1 MSSESNN
8 LIEILLVE
16 DNPGDIRLTQEALKE
31 GKILNNL
38 SVVTDGVEAMAFLR
52 REGRFENAPR
62 PELILLDLNLPKKD
76 GREVLAEIKEDPN
89 LRLIPVVVLGLL
101 QLLLTWANT
110 KSRTLENIT
119 QGTSTLLVKD
129 GQPQMQGLTRE
140 RVTLEDLAIALR
152 EKEVE
157 NLADVKEAYLEPTG
171 QISVLKQ
178 RDAQPVTPKD
188 AQLLTLQRLDQVL
201 QQNLERTRQKIHRL
215 LLKAEEEQATKA
227 GGEGGG

>member
-1 MSSESNN
+1 MRP
-8 LIEILLVE
+8 IAMEILRLVWQAV
-16 DNPGDIRLTQEALKE
+16 ILYVVVLFVVRLM
-31 GKILNNL
+31 GKR
-38 SVVTDGVEAMAFLR
+38 SVGKLAPFDLAVIIMIGELVAIPVTEE
-52 REGRFENAPR
+52 RELYHG
-62 PELILLDLNLPKKD
+62 
-76 GREVLAEIKEDPN
+76 
-89 LRLIPVVVLGLL
+89 LIPVVVLGLL

-110 KSRTLENIT
+110 KSRTLEQIT

-178 RDAQPVTPKD
+178 KDAQPVTPRD

-201 QQNLERTRQKIHRL
+201 QQNLERTRQEIHRL
-215 LLKAEEEQATKA
+215 LLKAEEEQTK
-227 GGEGGG
+227 GGEEGKA

>member
-1 MSSESNN
+1 M
-8 LIEILLVE
+8 
-16 DNPGDIRLTQEALKE
+16 
-31 GKILNNL
+31 
-38 SVVTDGVEAMAFLR
+38 
-52 REGRFENAPR
+52 
-62 PELILLDLNLPKKD
+62 
-76 GREVLAEIKEDPN
+76 EVL
-89 LRLIPVVVLGLL
+89 RLAGQAVILYVVVLFLVRLMGKRSVGKLAPFDLAVIIMIGEMVAVPVTEERALYHGLVPVVVLGLL

-110 KSRTLENIT
+110 KSRTLEQIT

-129 GQPQMQGLTRE
+129 GQPQMQGLARE

-178 RDAQPVTPKD
+178 KDAQPVTPRD

-201 QQNLERTRQKIHRL
+201 QQNLERTRQEIHRL
-215 LLKAEEEQATKA
+215 LLKTEQEQAREEEERKP
-227 GGEGGG
+227 

>member
-1 MSSESNN
+1 MGLRRNRPPHTRVEVAAVRP
-8 LIEILLVE
+8 LVGEILRLVWQAVVLYFVVLVLV
-16 DNPGDIRLTQEALKE
+16 RVM
-31 GKILNNL
+31 GKR
-38 SVVTDGVEAMAFLR
+38 SVGKL
-52 REGRFENAPR
+52 APFDLAVIIMIG
-62 PELILLDLNLPKKD
+62 ELVAIPVSEERGLHH
-76 GREVLAEIKEDPN
+76 G
-89 LRLIPVVVLGLL
+89 LIPVAVLAIL

-110 KSRTLENIT
+110 KSRTLERIT

-129 GQPQMQGLTRE
+129 GRPQMDGLTRE

-178 RDAQPVTPKD
+178 KDAQPVTPRD

-201 QQNLERTRQKIHRL
+201 QQNLERTRQEIHRL
-215 LLKAEEEQATKA
+215 LLKAEEGEQP
-227 GGEGGG
+227 GGGDGIA

>member
-1 MSSESNN
+1 MAT
-8 LIEILLVE
+8 LRPIAMEILRLVWQAV
-16 DNPGDIRLTQEALKE
+16 ILYVVVLFIVRLM
-31 GKILNNL
+31 GKR
-38 SVVTDGVEAMAFLR
+38 SVGKLAPFDLAVIIMIGELVAIPVTEE
-52 REGRFENAPR
+52 RELYHG
-62 PELILLDLNLPKKD
+62 
-76 GREVLAEIKEDPN
+76 
-89 LRLIPVVVLGLL
+89 LIPVVVLGLL

-110 KSRTLENIT
+110 KSRTLEQIT

-178 RDAQPVTPKD
+178 KDAQPVTPRD

-201 QQNLERTRQKIHRL
+201 QQNLERTRQEIHRL
-215 LLKAEEEQATKA
+215 LLKAEEEQTK
-227 GGEGGG
+227 GGEEGRA

>member
-1 MSSESNN
+1 ME
-8 LIEILLVE
+8 LLRLVWQAVILYVVVLFVVRLMGKRSVGKLAPFDLAVIIMIGELVAI
-16 DNPGDIRLTQEALKE
+16 P
-31 GKILNNL
+31 
-38 SVVTDGVEAMAFLR
+38 VTEE
-52 REGRFENAPR
+52 RELYHG
-62 PELILLDLNLPKKD
+62 
-76 GREVLAEIKEDPN
+76 
-89 LRLIPVVVLGLL
+89 LIPVVVLGLL

-110 KSRTLENIT
+110 KSRTLEQIT

-178 RDAQPVTPKD
+178 KDAQPVTPRD
-188 AQLLTLQRLDQVL
+188 AQLLTLRRLDQVL
-201 QQNLERTRQKIHRL
+201 QQNLERTRQEIHRL
-215 LLKAEEEQATKA
+215 LLKAEEEQTK
-227 GGEGGG
+227 GGEEGKA

>member
-1 MSSESNN
+1 M
-8 LIEILLVE
+8 
-16 DNPGDIRLTQEALKE
+16 
-31 GKILNNL
+31 
-38 SVVTDGVEAMAFLR
+38 
-52 REGRFENAPR
+52 
-62 PELILLDLNLPKKD
+62 
-76 GREVLAEIKEDPN
+76 EVLRLAGQAVILYVVVLFIVRLMGKRSVGKLAPFDLAVIIMIGEMVAIPVTEE
-89 LRLIPVVVLGLL
+89 RAIYHGLIPVVVLGLL

-201 QQNLERTRQKIHRL
+201 QQNLERTRQEIHRL
-215 LLKAEEEQATKA
+215 LLKAEEEEATKA

>member
-1 MSSESNN
+1 MRP
-8 LIEILLVE
+8 I
-16 DNPGDIRLTQEALKE
+16 
-31 GKILNNL
+31 
-38 SVVTDGVEAMAFLR
+38 AM
-52 REGRFENAPR
+52 
-62 PELILLDLNLPKKD
+62 
-76 GREVLAEIKEDPN
+76 EV
-89 LRLIPVVVLGLL
+89 LRLIGQAVVLYVVVLFVVRLMGKRSVGKLAPFDLAVIIMIGEMVAIPVTEERALYHGLIPVLVLGLL

-110 KSRTLENIT
+110 KSRTLEQIT

-129 GQPQMQGLTRE
+129 GQPQMQGLARE

-178 RDAQPVTPKD
+178 KDAQPVTPRD

-201 QQNLERTRQKIHRL
+201 QQNLERTRQEIHRL
-215 LLKAEEEQATKA
+215 LLKTEQEHAGAEEERKT
-227 GGEGGG
+227 

>member
-1 MSSESNN
+1 MRP
-8 LIEILLVE
+8 IATEILRLVWQAV
-16 DNPGDIRLTQEALKE
+16 ILYVVVLFIVRLM
-31 GKILNNL
+31 GKR
-38 SVVTDGVEAMAFLR
+38 SVGKLAPFDLAVIIMIGEMVAIPVTEERAIYHG
-52 REGRFENAPR
+52 
-62 PELILLDLNLPKKD
+62 
-76 GREVLAEIKEDPN
+76 
-89 LRLIPVVVLGLL
+89 LIPVVVLGLL

-201 QQNLERTRQKIHRL
+201 QQNLERTRQEIHRL
-215 LLKAEEEQATKA
+215 LLKAEEGEATKA